1 MLQLLKLLYARWA
14 QPLALSLESENKCER
29 YSRVACFAKCKNEKK
44 AYPTN
49 AKTTTRRRY
58 GNDDVNWK
66 PATTTAARNSIC
78 IVLVSVHLFAS
89 NICLSAT
96 QCAQVFHGG
105 RDGRGM
111 EGHGLSLVCRAFVD
125 ASKCTS
131 QIHRYIRT
139 HRRTC
144 THTYTLLQIDGHSTS
159 CQPISNDICFVVSR
173 ALLTTHWQRFY
184 FRLAALAAT
193 PFEMGACRDTSN

>member
-1 MLQLLKLLYARWA
+1 MLAERNLSHSLLKVRTNVSDTLAWPALL
-14 QPLALSLESENKCER
+14 N
-29 YSRVACFAKCKNEKK
+29 AKMKK
-44 AYPTN
+44 KKKRPTN

-66 PATTTAARNSIC
+66 ATTTTAARNSIC

-105 RDGRGM
+105 GDGRGG
-111 EGHGLSLVCRAFVD
+111 EGMSCRLFVEHLSMRAS
-125 ASKCTS
+125 AL
-131 QIHRYIRT
+131 HRYIDRYAHT
-139 HRRTC
+139 WIHM
-144 THTYTLLQIDGHSTS
+144 HTYTLLQIDGHSTS
-159 CQPISNDICFVVSR
+159 CQPISNGICFVVSR

-193 PFEMGACRDTSN
+193 LFEMGACRDTSN